1 MQQTV
6 IGRYEI
12 EMELGRGGM
21 AVVYLARDP
30 YMKRHVAIK
39 VLAAQHADPGFLSR
53 FRREAEVIAA
63 LEHPAIVPVYD
74 YGEHNGRPYIV
85 MRYMAG
91 GSLASR
97 MAKGRLSVA
106 EAAAILD
113 RLAPALDEAHGRGVI
128 HRDLKPGNILFDQQD
143 RPYIGDFGIVK
154 ITQIGAPTLTQEGGV
169 LGTPAYMSPE
179 QARGHITLDG
189 RSDVYA
195 LGVILFEMLTGSQ
208 PFQADTPMAVAL
220 AHVLDPVP
228 HILPRRPDLPPE
240 TDAVIEKALAK
251 DPDDRYPTAT
261 ALAAAV
267 NQLAKGE
274 PATPPA
280 ARPAARQRVTSVE
293 DTVAY
298 QPVPPSIAKA
308 TPPPAAPPK
317 AEPAAR
323 PTTPPKVEPVVRPT
337 TPPPARPTTPPAA
350 RLAMPPAARPVTSP
364 AAAKRPEKG
373 RRRRPP
379 MWVWGLGGGAVV
391 VVAIVGILWG
401 GGILAGGDT
410 ATRTPTATQARGVVP
425 PATTA
430 PPPSPAATSRPP
442 ATATS
447 REVVPPATPT
457 RTPVP
462 TTRGVPPTPTRIVVT
477 TEAPAGTETPA
488 ASPIATATR
497 RPVTTATATR
507 VLPTNTPVPPPP
519 ATDTPVPPPPPTDTP
534 VPPPPPTNT
543 PPPPPTNT
551 PPPPPTN
558 TPPPAATNTPPPP

>member
-6 IGRYEI
+6 IGRYEV
-12 EMELGRGGM
+12 EMEIGRGGM

-39 VLAAQHADPGFLSR
+39 VLAAQHADPGFLDR

-74 YGEHNGRPYIV
+74 YGEHNNRPYIV

-91 GSLASR
+91 GSLSSK

-113 RLAPALDEAHGRGVI
+113 RLAPALDEAHGRGII

-220 AHVLDPVP
+220 SHVLDPVP

-240 TDAVIEKALAK
+240 SDAVIYKALAK
-251 DPDDRYPTAT
+251 DPNDRYPTAT
-261 ALAAAV
+261 A
-267 NQLAKGE
+267 KGE
-274 PATPPA
+274 PAAPPA
-280 ARPAARQRVTSVE
+280 RKRPSSVE
-293 DTVAY
+293 DTVAF
-298 QPVPPSIAKA
+298 QPIPPSIAEA
-308 TPPPAAPPK
+308 AGEAAAPP
-317 AEPAAR
+317 
-323 PTTPPKVEPVVRPT
+323 TVEPVARPT
-337 TPPPARPTTPPAA
+337 TPPPARPTTPPPA
-350 RLAMPPAARPVTSP
+350 RPIREPAARPVSP
-364 AAAKRPEKG
+364 PVAAPERREKA
-373 RRRRPP
+373 RRRQPP
-379 MWVWGLGGGAVV
+379 IWVLGLGGGAVV
-391 VVAIVGILWG
+391 VVAILGILWG
-401 GGILAGGDT
+401 SGVFAGDT
-410 ATRTPTATQARGVVP
+410 ATRTPTATATQAREVVP
-425 PATTA
+425 PATAT
-430 PPPSPAATSRPP
+430 PRPSV
-442 ATATS
+442 TATS

-457 RTPVP
+457 PTPMP
-462 TTRGVPPTPTRIVVT
+462 TTRAAPATPTPILLT

-488 ASPIATATR
+488 VSPTSTVTS

-507 VLPTNTPVPPPP
+507 VLPTNTPVPVPP
-519 ATDTPVPPPPPTDTP
+519 TNTPVPPPPPTDTP

-543 PPPPPTNT
+543 PPPPPTKTPPPPPTNT

-558 TPPPAATNTPPPP
+558 TPPPP